1 MRPSKAEYLFVCM
14 AILAVAELSA
24 AVAGLSA
31 EDANRITVTGEV
43 VDAACY
49 MIHPQSATGPSHRQC
64 ALACAD
70 RGVPLAILNE
80 SDKKLYFPA
89 GGNKQLYEFTGHRVR
104 ATGTS
109 VDKSE
114 PMELSM
120 PVGEKNKLS
129 VRVEGGYKVLTIARI
144 SQVAG
149 SH

>member
-1 MRPSKAEYLFVCM
+1 MRPVKAEYLFVCM
-14 AILAVAELSA
+14 AVLGGA
-24 AVAGLSA
+24 ALSA
-31 EDANRITVTGEV
+31 EDAKRVTVTGEV

-49 MIHPQSATGPSHRQC
+49 MIHPQSATGPEHEQC

-70 RGVPLAILNE
+70 RGVPLAILSE

-89 GGNKQLYEFTGHRVR
+89 EGNKQLYKFTGRRVR

-129 VRVEGGYKVLTIARI
+129 VCVEGGYKVLTIASI
-144 SQVAG
+144 SQAAG
-149 SH
+149 RR